1 MNIDKNKIIEYLK
14 KTGLNPNIITFVQE
28 KYIGIGQM
36 KSIIEETIQDSI
48 ELEKNEID
56 ENVIN
61 QLLRGNENFCITSE
75 GNLWIKEQKN
85 QQDIRKPDVVRIAG
99 QTLGMPNLGRDTTI
113 ASTNNYIY
121 IESKNNEIRE
131 RRVSINR
138 HENKG
143 EQYYSGK
150 ISEDIYNLGIER
162 LKDKSAQWGKEEEKS
177 IPNKE
182 LVTSINIY
190 SNFLGQSFVDKIE
203 SSMEN
208 FNEWN
213 WLTEKPTTIVEK
225 NFQKDIMEETEKRRI
240 TISRVGEF
248 FRRFRHQ
255 KHEVDRMNRE

>member
-1 MNIDKNKIIEYLK
+1 MNIDKDKIIEYLK

-28 KYIGIGQM
+28 KLIGIGQM

-48 ELEKNEID
+48 GLKKNEID
-56 ENVIN
+56 ENIIN
-61 QLLRGNENFCITSE
+61 QLMRGNENFCITAE
-75 GNLWIKEQKN
+75 GNLWVKEQKS
-85 QQDIRKPDVVRIAG
+85 QQDVQKPNVVRIAG
-99 QTLGMPNLGRDTTI
+99 QALGMPNFGRDTTI
-113 ASTNNYIY
+113 ASTNNYMY
-121 IESKNNEIRE
+121 IESKDNEIRE

-150 ISEDIYNLGIER
+150 ISEDIYDLGIQR

-182 LVTSINIY
+182 LVTSIKTY
-190 SNFLGQSFVDKIE
+190 SNSLGQSFVDKFE

-213 WLTEKPTTIVEK
+213 YLTEKPTTIVEK
-225 NFQKDIMEETEKRRI
+225 NFRKDIMSETNKRRI
-240 TISRVGEF
+240 TIDKVKSFFSRFQNKE
-248 FRRFRHQ
+248 
-255 KHEVDRMNRE
+255 REDERIQ